1 MSHIIILGAGLSGL
15 MAAHRLTASGGHTVT
30 VLDKGRSVGG
40 RLATRRV
47 GGGHAD
53 HGAQFFTVREPLF
66 DAHVQRWLADG
77 VAYEWSRGWSDG
89 TAPAKTDGFPRYAV
103 KGGLNALATYL
114 QGTLPTESASVRV
127 NVKATAIQP
136 DGAGWCIT
144 DEAGATFIGDGL
156 ILTAPV
162 PQSLALLDAG
172 QTKLTPGDRAALEA
186 VRYDPCLCGL
196 ILLDRPA
203 NLPEPGAVQRPD
215 FWVTWLA
222 DNQRKGISA
231 APLLTLHANPAYSAE
246 HYDAPDEPILADLE
260 PVWRAYAPDAVVVEA
275 QVKRWRYSHPS
286 VMHPTPTL
294 LAENLPPLAFA
305 GDAFGDRSRIEG
317 AVLSALAAADAVVG

>member
-1 MSHIIILGAGLSGL
+1 MSHILILGAGLSGL
-15 MAAHRLTASGGHTVT
+15 MAAHRLTASGHTVT

-53 HGAQFFTVREPLF
+53 HGAQFFTVREPQF

-89 TAPAKTDGFPRYAV
+89 ESPAKTDGFSRYAV

-114 QGTLPTESASVRV
+114 QRTLPTDSASVRV
-127 NVKATAIQP
+127 TVKATAIQP
-136 DGAGWCIT
+136 DGGGWRVT
-144 DEAGATFIGDGL
+144 DEAGETFTGDGL

-172 QTKLTPGDRAALEA
+172 QTPLTPSDRAALEA

-215 FWVTWLA
+215 FWVTWIA

-231 APLLTLHANPAYSAE
+231 APLLTLHINPAYSAE
-246 HYDAPDEPILADLE
+246 HYDAPDDPILADLE

-275 QVKRWRYSHPS
+275 QVKRWRYSQPR
-286 VMHPTPTL
+286 VMHPAPTL

-305 GDAFGDRSRIEG
+305 GDAFGDKSRIEG
-317 AVLSALAAADAVVG
+317 AALSALAAADAVVG